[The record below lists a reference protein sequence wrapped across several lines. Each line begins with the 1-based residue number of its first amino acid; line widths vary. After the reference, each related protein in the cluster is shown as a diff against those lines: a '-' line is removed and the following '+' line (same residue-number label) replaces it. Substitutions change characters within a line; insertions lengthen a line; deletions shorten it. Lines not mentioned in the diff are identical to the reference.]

1 MIQLKINNIAV
12 EVAEGSTVMDAA
24 RLAGFEI
31 PTMCNGGD
39 VEHFASC
46 MVCVVKDARNGALLP
61 ACSAMALPNQDIITQ
76 DDEIEQ
82 ARKMSVELLMSEHV
96 GDCEAPCRM
105 ACPAQMDI
113 PSMNRLI
120 AQHAF
125 DEALEVVRRD
135 IALPGVMGRICPAPC
150 EGVCRRKEVD
160 EAVSICLL
168 KRFAS
173 DAAAPFQP
181 KIAAENGFKVGIVGA
196 GPAGLSAAYF
206 LRLKGMTVEV
216 FDIQAA
222 AGGALRYQLPENRLD
237 RGVLDAEVAI
247 IADMGVR
254 FHFNREMDL
263 NDPVSLL
270 NGFDAVVIATG
281 KLMEKP
287 SSDRIFIIGGALR
300 SSKMAIRAA
309 AQGKEVAV
317 SIEQLRLGLPVK
329 GVHKRFNSTIGK
341 IYADEH
347 AAYMLMA
354 NDIAR
359 KEPLASTGEV
369 FAPGFV
375 AADAVAEASRCMD
388 CDCRKA
394 DNCLLREHADR
405 LNIAKRRFNYS
416 ERVRVNRIMGAEK
429 VVYEPGKCIKCGI
442 CVRITAKHRETF
454 GFTFIGRGF
463 DVVIGAPYD
472 ESLSLA
478 LTETAELVVASCPTG
493 ALSMKK
499 CKR

>member
-12 EVAEGSTVMDAA
+12 EVVEGSTVLDAA

-196 GPAGLSAAYF
+196 GPAGLSAAYY

-216 FDIQAA
+216 FDLQAA

-263 NDPVSLL
+263 NDPASLL
-270 NGFDAVVIATG
+270 NGFNAVVI
-281 KLMEKP
+281 E
-287 SSDRIFIIGGALR
+287 
-300 SSKMAIRAA
+300 
-309 AQGKEVAV
+309 
-317 SIEQLRLGLPVK
+317 
-329 GVHKRFNSTIGK
+329 
-341 IYADEH
+341 
-347 AAYMLMA
+347 
-354 NDIAR
+354 
-359 KEPLASTGEV
+359 
-369 FAPGFV
+369 
-375 AADAVAEASRCMD
+375 
-388 CDCRKA
+388 
-394 DNCLLREHADR
+394 
-405 LNIAKRRFNYS
+405 
-416 ERVRVNRIMGAEK
+416 
-429 VVYEPGKCIKCGI
+429 
-442 CVRITAKHRETF
+442 
-454 GFTFIGRGF
+454 IGRAH
-463 DVVIGAPYD
+463 V
-472 ESLSLA
+472 
-478 LTETAELVVASCPTG
+478 
-493 ALSMKK
+493 
-499 CKR
+499 